1 VEAAGGVRLWQRR
14 WARWAIIF
22 GVWTV
27 LAFVFTCQLYYTYRL
42 SDRPLTWSDAASSQ
56 FIYPYVWAVGTII
69 VLAFANRFPLEGR
82 ARWRNALLHL
92 LFATLFVFAVSG
104 AFHVIYHFLF
114 VNSAEKPYNLRMTL
128 QWIIFNSSE
137 NYGIY
142 GLLLLLNQVFRYY
155 RRFREGELR
164 SSQLETQLTQ
174 AQLQAL
180 KMQLHPHFLFN
191 TLHSISALVHRDPEA
206 ADKMIARLGDFLR
219 LTLDASATQE
229 VPLRRELEFLNCY
242 LEIERVRF
250 NDRLTTSLEVDPRVL
265 DCRVP
270 NLILQPLVENAI
282 RHGVSQRAA
291 PGHVR
296 VRAER
301 RGDALLLQVSD
312 NGAGLSTAAPARRA
326 TKGGVGLSNTR
337 ARLQQ
342 LYGSAYRFELSGD
355 PRGGVQSDEYRHARP
370 EDIVEEDGVVMA
382 GPGGAPAI
390 DESVEEQRERDRP
403 DESD

>member
-1 VEAAGGVRLWQRR
+1 MTVALTEMSDVRAVEMDVSELGGGVFASGAAGGVRLWQRR
-14 WARWAIIF
+14 WARWAISF

-42 SDRPLTWSDAASSQ
+42 SDRPLTWRDAASSQ

-69 VLAFANRFPLEGR
+69 VLACANRFPLEGR
-82 ARWRNALLHL
+82 ARWRNACLHL

-114 VNSAEKPYNLRMTL
+114 VNSAEKPYSLRMTL
-128 QWIIFNSSE
+128 QWIVFNSSE

-191 TLHSISALVHRDPEA
+191 ALHAISALVHKDPEA
-206 ADKMIARLGDFLR
+206 ADKMLARLGDFLR
-219 LTLDASATQE
+219 LTLDSSATQE

-270 NLILQPLVENAI
+270 NRIAQPLVENAI

-291 PGHVR
+291 SGHVR

-301 RGDALLLQVSD
+301 RDDALRLQVSD
-312 NGAGLSTAAPARRA
+312 NGAGLSRQAPARLPA
-326 TKGGVGLSNTR
+326 KGRVGL
-337 ARLQQ
+337 
-342 LYGSAYRFELSGD
+342 
-355 PRGGVQSDEYRHARP
+355 
-370 EDIVEEDGVVMA
+370 
-382 GPGGAPAI
+382 
-390 DESVEEQRERDRP
+390 
-403 DESD
+403 

>member
-1 VEAAGGVRLWQRR
+1 MTVALTEMSDARAAETDACEPGGVVFAAEAAGGVRLWQRR

-191 TLHSISALVHRDPEA
+191 TLHSISALIRRDPDA
-206 ADKMIARLGDFLR
+206 ADRMIARLGDFLR
-219 LTLDASATQE
+219 LTLENSGAQE
-229 VPLRRELEFLNCY
+229 VSLQKELEFLKCY

-250 NDRLTTSLEVDPRVL
+250 RDRLTTRLDIEPRAL
-265 DCRVP
+265 DAAVP
-270 NLILQPLVENAI
+270 NLILQPIVENAI
-282 RHGVSQRAA
+282 RHGVAPRSA
-291 PGHVR
+291 PGHVEISAKR
-296 VRAER
+296 GERALRIQVR
-301 RGDALLLQVSD
+301 D
-312 NGAGLSTAAPARRA
+312 NGPGLSAITAPDEGFRE
-326 TKGGVGLSNTR
+326 GLGLTNTR
-337 ARLQQ
+337 ARLAR
-342 LYGSAYRFELSGD
+342 LYGAAHRFEL
-355 PRGGVQSDEYRHARP
+355 
-370 EDIVEEDGVVMA
+370 EDA
-382 GPGGAPAI
+382 PGGGLLVTLEIPAA
-390 DESVEEQRERDRP
+390 DDATA
-403 DESD
+403 